1 MESLNL
7 FGGRTVMLAIL
18 CKVRLTALRPHL
30 SVSLPL
36 SEKKFYS
43 IFVVIIQS
51 KV

>member
-7 FGGRTVMLAIL
+7 FGG
-18 CKVRLTALRPHL
+18 TALRPHL